1 MGRKLQ
7 IAAVIVVAMLVVG
20 AVGAYAWDN
29 SQKDT
34 IASGVRIGGID
45 VGEMTDDEAKGK
57 IQESLVE
64 PLDKSVTVSHE
75 GSKYVLK
82 PNQLGLRADVDGMVD
97 RAIDASREAGLPARL
112 WRYASGGEVNQ
123 SIRPRIEYSEEEL
136 TDFVAKIE
144 QDINAEPQDASV
156 EPGPSSLNLVAG
168 RPGQTLRTEELR
180 DQVEA
185 AIQNPDQRKVAAQV
199 DVVQPEVTKDDLAAQ
214 YPTYLT
220 LNRSTFELSFWQDL
234 KLQKTYTVAVGAEGF
249 DTPAGVYGIESKQVN
264 PTWYVPDR
272 AWAGDLAGTTVPP
285 GPENPL
291 KARFMGIFAGAG
303 IHGTDDL
310 ASLGT
315 AASHGCVRMSV
326 PDVIELYDQVEV
338 GTPIY
343 IG

>member
-7 IAAVIVVAMLVVG
+7 IAAVIGVALLIVC
-20 AVGAYAWDN
+20 AVGAYAWDS

-34 IASGVRIGGID
+34 IASGVKIGGID
-45 VGEMTDDEAKGK
+45 VGELSDDEAKGE

-64 PLDKSVTVSHE
+64 PLDKPVTVSHE
-75 GSKYVLK
+75 GAKYVLK
-82 PNQLGLRADVDGMVD
+82 PDRLGLRADVDGMVD
-97 RAIDASREAGLPARL
+97 QAIAASREAALPSRL
-112 WRYASGGEVNQ
+112 WRYATGGEVDR
-123 SIRPRIEYSEEEL
+123 SIRPRIDYSEEEL
-136 TDFVAKIE
+136 TDFIAKIE
-144 QDINAEPQDASV
+144 ADVNSEPQDASV
-156 EPGPSSLNLVAG
+156 EPGPSSLNLVGAQ
-168 RPGQTLRTEELR
+168 PGYTLRTEELR
-180 DQVEA
+180 EAVEG
-185 AIQNPDQRKVAAQV
+185 AIQNPDQRKVTAQV
-199 DVVQPEVTKDDLAAQ
+199 DEVQPEVTKDDLASQ

-220 LNRSTFELSFWQDL
+220 LNRSTFELRFWRDL
-234 KLQKTYTVAVGAEGF
+234 KLQKTYTVAVGAQGF

-272 AWAGDLAGTTVPP
+272 AWAGELAGTTVPP

-310 ASLGT
+310 GSLGT

-326 PDVIELYDQVEV
+326 PDVVELYDQVEV